1 MAIQEGRTDHDRT
14 TQRTAAARSDGAVT
28 RLRDVMHTGTLVTVD
43 QEQPVLAAVRAMA
56 AHDVRIIGVLAGN
69 RLVGVFSERDVVR
82 RIVARELDPS
92 HTRLGDV
99 MTSSVMVADAED
111 DCVETLRRME
121 GAGIGHI
128 PVMTEGHVL
137 SMVSIR
143 DLIGIDG
150 AKPGAAARKVRGLA
164 EI

>member
-1 MAIQEGRTDHDRT
+1 MTM
-14 TQRTAAARSDGAVT
+14 
-28 RLRDVMHTGTLVTVD
+28 LRDVMQAGTLVTVD

-56 AHDVRIIGVLAGN
+56 SHDVRIVGVLAGN

-82 RIVARELDPS
+82 RIVARELDPAR
-92 HTRLGDV
+92 TRLGDV
-99 MTSSVMVADAED
+99 MTSSVIVADAED

-121 GAGIGHI
+121 GAGVGHI

-143 DLIGIDG
+143 DLLGLDG
-150 AKPGAAARKVRGLA
+150 AKPSAARRLRGLA

>member
-1 MAIQEGRTDHDRT
+1 MTM
-14 TQRTAAARSDGAVT
+14 
-28 RLRDVMHTGTLVTVD
+28 LRDVMHTGTLVTVD

-56 AHDVRIIGVLAGN
+56 SHDVRIVGVLAGN

-82 RIVARELDPS
+82 RIVARELDPA

-99 MTSSVMVADAED
+99 MTSSVVVADAED

-121 GAGIGHI
+121 SAGIGHI

-143 DLIGIDG
+143 DLLGVDG
-150 AKPGAAARKVRGLA
+150 AKASATRRVRGLA

>member
-1 MAIQEGRTDHDRT
+1 MTM
-14 TQRTAAARSDGAVT
+14 
-28 RLRDVMHTGTLVTVD
+28 LRDVIHAGTLVTVD

-56 AHDVRIIGVLAGN
+56 SHDVRIVGVLAGN

-82 RIVARELDPS
+82 RIVARELDPAQ
-92 HTRLGDV
+92 TRLGDV
-99 MTSSVMVADAED
+99 MTSTVVVADAED

-143 DLIGIDG
+143 DLLGLDG
-150 AKPGAAARKVRGLA
+150 ARPSAARPVRGLA